1 MEILQKLG
9 KPSYLLLGIIAAITA
24 LHFTLL
30 EQEGNQNLISV
41 SLLIWLTA
49 ASLLW
54 DKYQEKEFYLESNL
68 PSTVLGIILIL
79 IALLRSLST
88 SGYHFFLCP
97 VLFAFGLVLIT
108 SGFKGFQFYKK
119 EVIVFSLFLL
129 YPALL
134 KVLAMS
140 NLDIW
145 TSMFSTFLLNV
156 LGFEASRDGTFIS
169 LPTGKVEVL
178 YGCAGVDILSLMVI
192 CSILLF
198 FIVPLT
204 NPQKILCLFLAP
216 LIGFV
221 VNSIRVCLL
230 TFFVAQASD
239 EAFHYWHGEDGSL
252 AFAMISVIL
261 FGIFC
266 WFSYVRP
273 LSLENQD

>member
-1 MEILQKLG
+1 MEILEKLG
-9 KPSYLLLGIIAAITA
+9 KPSYLLLGIVASITA
-24 LHFTLL
+24 IHFTLL

-54 DKYQEKEFYLESNL
+54 DKYQEKDLYLESNL
-68 PSTVLGIILIL
+68 PATGLGIILIV
-79 IALLRSLST
+79 IALLRSLSIA
-88 SGYHFFLCP
+88 GYHFFLCP
-97 VLFAFGLVLIT
+97 FLFGVGLVLIT

-119 EVIVFSLFLL
+119 ELFVFSLFLL
-129 YPALL
+129 YPVLL

-145 TSMFSTFLLNV
+145 TSMFSTFILNV
-156 LGFEASRDGTFIS
+156 LGFEAYRDGTFIS

-192 CSILLF
+192 CSLLLF

-204 NPQKILCLFLAP
+204 NSQKILCIFLAP

-230 TFFVAQASD
+230 TFFVSEASD

-252 AFAMISVIL
+252 AFAMISVVL